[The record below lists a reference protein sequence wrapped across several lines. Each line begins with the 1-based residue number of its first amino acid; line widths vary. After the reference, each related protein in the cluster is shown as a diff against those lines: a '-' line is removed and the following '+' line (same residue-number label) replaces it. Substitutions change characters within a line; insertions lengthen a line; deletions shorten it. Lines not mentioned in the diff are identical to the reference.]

1 MNVNKN
7 LVILHVSER
16 IKGGTASYLNE
27 VLEYQSEKLGAEN
40 IHALLP
46 ESQVN
51 GLTNPRNICLH
62 VFKDGPS
69 RLFNILKISQKC
81 YQLFNKH
88 NFDIVHIHG
97 TFAGFAIRLFFS
109 WRKRRTKFVYCAHG
123 WAFDRESAAWKN
135 WMIGFIERLLSYLT
149 DVIVCISDHEYRSA
163 LRVGIPKEKTITII
177 NAISR
182 EYESEGNV
190 EWPKG
195 KRRFLFAGR
204 FDRQK
209 GMDVFVEAMRKFGT
223 EGFAY
228 AIGEASE
235 DDTALH
241 NLPENLKVTGWLPR
255 NIVQSY
261 FESCDVFVI
270 PSRWEGV
277 PISALE
283 ALRAG
288 RALIASRVGGLPEL
302 VEDGVNGILIN
313 KNSVDEL
320 VAAMRKISDQDVVA
334 MGNASRQRFENFFT
348 SERLNLALIDLYR
361 KILS

>member
-1 MNVNKN
+1 MNDKN

-27 VLEYQSEKLGAEN
+27 VLEYQSDKFGTEN

-51 GLTNPRNICLH
+51 GLTNPAKICLH
-62 VFKDGPS
+62 IFKDGSS
-69 RLFNILKISQKC
+69 RVLDAFRLSLKFH
-81 YQLFNKH
+81 QLVKKYD
-88 NFDIVHIHG
+88 FDIVHIHG
-97 TFAGFAIRLFFS
+97 TFAGFAVRLLLG
-109 WRKRRTKFVYCAHG
+109 WKKQRPKLVYCAHG
-123 WAFDRESAAWKN
+123 WAFDRETSAWKN
-135 WMIGFIERLLSYLT
+135 WIIGFIEKLLSYLT
-149 DVIVCISDHEYRSA
+149 DRIICISQHEYRSA
-163 LRVGIPKEKTITII
+163 LRVGIPKEKTVTII

-182 EYESEGNV
+182 EYESEGSV
-190 EWPKG
+190 DWPSG

-204 FDRQK
+204 FDQQK
-209 GMDVFVEAMRKFGT
+209 GMDVFVEAMRKIGSK
-223 EGFAY
+223 GFAY
-228 AIGEASE
+228 AIGEATES
-235 DDTALH
+235 DKVTH
-241 NLPENLKVTGWLPR
+241 KLPENIKITGWLPR
-255 NIVQSY
+255 NVVQAY

-302 VEDGVNGILIN
+302 VEDGVNGILVN

-320 VAAMRKISDQDVVA
+320 VAAMQKISDQDVVA
-334 MGNASRQRFENFFT
+334 MGNASRQRFESFFT

-361 KILS
+361 KVLD

>member
-1 MNVNKN
+1 MSTTN

-27 VLEYQSEKLGAEN
+27 VLEYQSVKFGTEN
-40 IHALLP
+40 IHTLLP
-46 ESQVN
+46 ESQIS
-51 GLTNPRNICLH
+51 GLTNSRNICLY
-62 VFKDGPS
+62 VFKDSSS
-69 RLFNILKISQKC
+69 RICNIFKISQEFH
-81 YQLFNKH
+81 QLINKH

-97 TFAGFAIRLFFS
+97 TFAGFAIRLFFG
-109 WRKRRTKFVYCAHG
+109 WKKRRPKFVYCAHG
-123 WAFDRESAAWKN
+123 WAFDRESSAWKN
-135 WMIGFIERLLSYLT
+135 WSIGFIERLLSYLT
-149 DVIVCISDHEYRSA
+149 EVIICISDHEYQSA
-163 LRVGIPKEKTITII
+163 LRVGIPKEKTITIV

-182 EYESEGNV
+182 EYVSESNV

-209 GMDVFVEAMRKFGT
+209 GMDVFVEAMRNFGS

-228 AIGEASE
+228 VIGEASE
-235 DDTALH
+235 GDIAIH
-241 NLPENLKVTGWLPR
+241 NLPENLKVTGWLQR
-255 NIVQSY
+255 NVVQSY

-302 VEDGVNGILIN
+302 VTDGVNGILIN

-320 VAAMRKISDQDVVA
+320 VIAMRKISDQDVVA
-334 MGNASRQRFENFFT
+334 MGNASRERFENFFT
-348 SERLNLALIDLYR
+348 SERLNLALIKLYR
-361 KILS
+361 KLLP